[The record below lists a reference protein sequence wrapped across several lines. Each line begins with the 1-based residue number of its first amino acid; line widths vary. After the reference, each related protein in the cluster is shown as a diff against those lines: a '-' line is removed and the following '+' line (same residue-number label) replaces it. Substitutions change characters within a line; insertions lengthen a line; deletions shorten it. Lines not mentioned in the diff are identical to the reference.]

1 MELTVGF
8 VKNSLELVLNSGAGD
23 VGRPSRSGLRA
34 AFPVLTTFSDLG
46 DHEFWI
52 HTYVTF
58 TLSMERELYL
68 PLVML

>member
-8 VKNSLELVLNSGAGD
+8 VKNSLELVLNSGD
-23 VGRPSRSGLRA
+23 VGTSRSGLRA
-34 AFPVLTTFSDLG
+34 AFPVLTAFSDLG

-52 HTYVTF
+52 HTYVTL